1 MKDQLILKDARV
13 FDENTNEFT
22 RGLDILIEDGLIR
35 DVGRVALD
43 NGGRRRVVDCRGKFA
58 LFGLFDCHTHLT
70 MLANQP
76 DEEKKAI
83 LTECSVREASMDEEL
98 DKQVLGRF
106 LAAGVTQLRDLGGPL
121 AVLKAMSDRIRNHEY
136 SGPELF
142 YAGPMLEKSPL
153 TAGGNN
159 ERWPGFTVAVDST
172 EDAENII
179 DELVREGA
187 SVVKAFAKWDID
199 VLKHL
204 LQSAAKAS
212 LPLTIDP
219 GPTFFHSIP
228 VDKAIDLDITCV
240 EHGKSPWLATLKDDL
255 RVEHDSLTAADPK
268 AKKTFVDK
276 MLAMG
281 AESIAVEK
289 LNALAD
295 RMVEKNV
302 CFCPTLHVFKY
313 NVEHPEV
320 FQDNNL
326 EDRRRIFRSLL
337 EVSLFITS
345 VMAKRGV
352 RILVG
357 QDGWNPIFTALEMQ
371 MLVETGL
378 PAAETIKGATVYP
391 AEWLGVADEYGSI
404 APGKRANILILDED
418 PLQDM
423 ENAGAVYAVIKD
435 GEVMLES
442 QTL

>member
-1 MKDQLILKDARV
+1 M
-13 FDENTNEFT
+13 
-22 RGLDILIEDGLIR
+22 
-35 DVGRVALD
+35 
-43 NGGRRRVVDCRGKFA
+43 
-58 LFGLFDCHTHLT
+58 
-70 MLANQP
+70 
-76 DEEKKAI
+76 
-83 LTECSVREASMDEEL
+83 
-98 DKQVLGRF
+98 
-106 LAAGVTQLRDLGGPL
+106 
-121 AVLKAMSDRIRNHEY
+121 
-136 SGPELF
+136 
-142 YAGPMLEKSPL
+142 
-153 TAGGNN
+153 
-159 ERWPGFTVAVDST
+159 
-172 EDAENII
+172 
-179 DELVREGA
+179 
-187 SVVKAFAKWDID
+187 
-199 VLKHL
+199 
-204 LQSAAKAS
+204 
-212 LPLTIDP
+212 
-219 GPTFFHSIP
+219 
-228 VDKAIDLDITCV
+228 
-240 EHGKSPWLATLKDDL
+240 

-268 AKKTFVDK
+268 AKMTSVDK